1 MKTIQL
7 ICKKNAIIDFKA
19 GDMFSVFSNLTI
31 SMLLK
36 EGEIYNFS
44 IIDGCLNISKDGFI
58 WYQLNLYKV
67 KNVVTIKKEV
77 IDFYNNYF
85 DNGYNN
91 IKYLFELENIVV
103 KTEGEM

>member
-1 MKTIQL
+1 MNTIQL
-7 ICKKNAIIDFKA
+7 ICKKNAILDFKA
-19 GDMFSVFSNLTI
+19 DGVFPTFSSLVI

-36 EGEIYNFS
+36 KGEAYNFS
-44 IIDGCLNISKDGFI
+44 IINGCLNISKDGFI

-67 KNVVTIKKEV
+67 KNVVTIRKEI
-77 IDFYNNYF
+77 IDFYNDYF